1 MKVQYSKR
9 ITGLTVVATVLT
21 FVAGVSIAD
30 AATKTISCY
39 KGSVVKKV
47 TTAKCP
53 TGYTTKAPKAVPTKT
68 SPTPVKSTAPA
79 ASNSTVAINATYKG
93 TMKVLFSGDDQTRE
107 VAVTNISAT
116 GTGTTSGLVTM
127 KGSASGTATSE
138 SCADATG
145 SGTISGG
152 SDSLNLKFG
161 AGASVCTASGGYALT
176 GTATVNG
183 GTGKYVGATGTLT
196 VKGSFNV
203 KSTDP
208 GASENPGFTMTLT
221 GNITTK

>member
-1 MKVQYSKR
+1 MNIQYSKR
-9 ITGLTVVATVLT
+9 KMSLTIVATIFALLAGAT
-21 FVAGVSIAD
+21 FAN
-30 AATKTISCY
+30 AASKTISCY
-39 KGSVVKKV
+39 KGSAVKKV

-53 TGYTTKAPKAVPTKT
+53 TGYSTKAPKASPTKT
-68 SPTPVKSTAPA
+68 TTTPTKSTSPA
-79 ASNSTVAINATYKG
+79 TGASTVVINATYKG

-116 GTGTTSGLVTM
+116 GSGTTSGLVTM

-138 SCADATG
+138 SCADAIG

-152 SDSLNLKFG
+152 TDSINLKFG
-161 AGASVCTASGGYALT
+161 SGASVCTSGSGYALT

-183 GTGKYVGATGTLT
+183 GTGKYSGATGTLT
-196 VKGSFNV
+196 VKGSFSV

-208 GASENPGFTMTLT
+208 GATETPGFTMTLA